1 MAVMNYQNHNHFY
14 LTPDQIREISGENT
28 MTQFKPG
35 QSGNPEGR
43 PKGIK
48 DKRTLYTETIE
59 SHAEELINKALEMAL
74 NGDTV
79 MLKIFLERI
88 LPAKP
93 KDDVVCIELTGN
105 TPTEKSNQVIEAL
118 NNQYITPSEAMDIM
132 QALAAQ
138 VKIYDAD
145 EVTKFIRET
154 KEFVATLK
162 ERKKVA

>member
-1 MAVMNYQNHNHFY
+1 
-14 LTPDQIREISGENT
+14 

-48 DKRTLYTETIE
+48 DKRTLYVEMIE
-59 SHAEELINKALEMAL
+59 SQAEELINKALEMAL
-74 NGDTV
+74 NGNEV

-93 KDDVVCIELTGN
+93 KDNVVCIELTGD
-105 TPTEKSNQVIEAL
+105 TPTEKSKQVIEAL
-118 NNQYITPSEAMDIM
+118 NNQQITPSEAMDIM

-138 VKIYDAD
+138 VRIYDTD
-145 EVTKFIRET
+145 ELAKLIWKSKEDIRQI
-154 KEFVATLK
+154 K
-162 ERKKVA
+162 ERMKAA

>member
-1 MAVMNYQNHNHFY
+1 
-14 LTPDQIREISGENT
+14 
-28 MTQFKPG
+28 MTFEKG

-48 DKRTLYTETIE
+48 DKRTLYVEMIE

-74 NGDTV
+74 NGNEI

-93 KDDVVCIELTGN
+93 KDNVIDVQLTGE
-105 TPTEKSNQVIEAL
+105 TPTEKSKQVIDAL
-118 NNQYITPSEAMDIM
+118 NNQDITPSEAMDIL

-138 VKIYDAD
+138 VRVYEAD
-145 EVTKFIRET
+145 EVAKCIRET
-154 KEFVATLK
+154 KEFIKQLK

>member
-1 MAVMNYQNHNHFY
+1 
-14 LTPDQIREISGENT
+14 
-28 MTQFKPG
+28 MTQFQPG
-35 QSGNPEGR
+35 QSGNPDGR

-48 DKRTLYTETIE
+48 DKRTLYAETIE

-74 NGDTV
+74 KGDAV

-88 LPAKP
+88 LPVKP

-118 NNQYITPSEAMDIM
+118 NNQQITPSEAMDIM

-138 VKIYDAD
+138 VRVYDAD
-145 EVTKFIRET
+145 EVAKFIMET
-154 KEFVATLK
+154 KEFVKNFT
-162 ERKKVA
+162 ERKTAA